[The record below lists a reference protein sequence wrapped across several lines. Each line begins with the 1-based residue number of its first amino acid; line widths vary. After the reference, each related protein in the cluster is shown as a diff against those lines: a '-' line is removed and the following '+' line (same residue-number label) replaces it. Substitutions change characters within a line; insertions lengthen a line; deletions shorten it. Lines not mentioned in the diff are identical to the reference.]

1 MPHILAF
8 DEGTTSARTVLY
20 DETGERL
27 LMRSIPLTSSYPSPG
42 WVEQDAEEIW
52 SAQLRSALTVL
63 AESNVAPSAIGV
75 TNQRETTIVWDR
87 KTGRPLAPAIV
98 WQCRRTAD
106 ACRKIDAGLVARKT
120 GLIPDAYF
128 SATKIQWILEHSS
141 EARAMANDGEA
152 LFGTVD
158 TWLIWKLTNGAVHV
172 TDKTNASRTMLMDL
186 ATAEWDAELLNYFDI
201 PRAML
206 PRIVDSCEVVG
217 TTAGEHLGRE
227 IPIAGIAGDQ
237 QAALAG
243 QACFRAGL
251 TKNTYGTGCFAL
263 MHTGQKVPV
272 SQNRLLATAAADGYA
287 VEGSI
292 FVAGAAVQWLRDKLG
307 LLATSA
313 ESEALARSVPDTGG
327 VYVVPAFVGLGAPHW
342 KADARGLIT
351 GLTLGTTRAHLVR
364 ATLEAIAYQTREL
377 VDAMQADSGA
387 RLAELRVDG
396 GAAQNEFLMQF
407 QADILGCRIVRP
419 VDTETTALGAAY
431 LAGLATGIWKNTEEV
446 EQFWRA
452 EKVFEPQMT
461 VDQREDLFAGWKR
474 AVARV

>member
-1 MPHILAF
+1 
-8 DEGTTSARTVLY
+8 
-20 DETGERL
+20 
-27 LMRSIPLTSSYPSPG
+27 MRSIPLTSSYPSPG

-63 AESNVAPSAIGV
+63 AESNAAPAAIGV

-87 KTGRPLAPAIV
+87 KSGRPLAPAIV

-106 ACRKIDAGLVARKT
+106 ACRKIDAAWVARKT
-120 GLIPDAYF
+120 GLVPDAYF
-128 SATKIQWILEHSS
+128 SATKIQWILEHSP
-141 EARAMANDGEA
+141 EARAMAKDGEA

-158 TWLIWKLTNGAVHV
+158 SWLIWKLTNGAVHV

-206 PRIVDSCEVVG
+206 PRIVDSCEVVA

-263 MHTGQKVPV
+263 MHTGHNVPV
-272 SQNRLLATAAADGYA
+272 SKNRLLATAAADGYA

-327 VYVVPAFVGLGAPHW
+327 VYVVPHSSAWAPRTGRQTPEGRS
-342 KADARGLIT
+342 RG
-351 GLTLGTTRAHLVR
+351 
-364 ATLEAIAYQTREL
+364 
-377 VDAMQADSGA
+377 
-387 RLAELRVDG
+387 
-396 GAAQNEFLMQF
+396 
-407 QADILGCRIVRP
+407 
-419 VDTETTALGAAY
+419 
-431 LAGLATGIWKNTEEV
+431 
-446 EQFWRA
+446 
-452 EKVFEPQMT
+452 
-461 VDQREDLFAGWKR
+461 
-474 AVARV
+474 